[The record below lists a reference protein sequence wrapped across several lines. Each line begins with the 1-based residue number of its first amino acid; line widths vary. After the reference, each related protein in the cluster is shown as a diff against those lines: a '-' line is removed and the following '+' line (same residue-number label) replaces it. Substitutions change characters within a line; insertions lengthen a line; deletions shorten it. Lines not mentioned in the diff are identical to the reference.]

1 MKWQPAYRVAMSTTR
16 GYRMS
21 ARATSAARTR
31 ARILHA
37 VIEVAQEKLT
47 LEIRL
52 DDVARRAGTTVQTV
66 LRHFGSRESLL
77 DAAIAAGAAD
87 IAAERAVGTGD
98 IDTGFRR
105 LIDHYEERGDFMTR
119 MVAQEQT
126 DARIRSI
133 TADGRRFHRE
143 WVAGLFAAEL
153 AARPEAARSA
163 LLDLLVVATDLA
175 TWRLLRRD
183 RGLDRATTEA
193 RMRTL
198 TAAVLATPDP
208 EE

>member
-1 MKWQPAYRVAMSTTR
+1 MTSTR

-21 ARATSAARTR
+21 ARATSSAETR
-31 ARILHA
+31 ARILRA
-37 VIEVAQEKLT
+37 VIDAAQEKLT

-52 DDVARRAGTTVQTV
+52 DDIAQRAGTTVQTV

-77 DAAIAAGAAD
+77 DAAITAGAAEV
-87 IAAERAVGTGD
+87 AAERGVDAGD
-98 IDTGFRR
+98 IDTGFR
-105 LIDHYEERGDFMTR
+105 LLLDHYEARGDFVAR

-133 TADGRRFHRE
+133 TEGGRRFHRE
-143 WVAGLFAAEL
+143 WVAGLFADDL
-153 AARPEAARSA
+153 AGRPEPARTE

-183 RGLDRATTEA
+183 RGLDRETTEA
-193 RMRTL
+193 RMRAL
-198 TAAVLATPDP
+198 TAAVLAAPNP